1 MGCGAHARAHTVAA
15 CRPSKARSRS
25 LLVANVP
32 RFACACPCTCTVVGG
47 FSQSIGVTLGTLLCY
62 GDWMPLPAAPSI
74 NEVDAFDRPNQPLP
88 KPASQ
93 PASQPIKQSIDLSGQ
108 SFNPVHR
115 SIDRSNEAIT
125 SQYLNQSSASLAEEQ
140 TDQRLTTTTPAA
152 APKAEGS
159 FLLPAVRLP
168 EIVCIGVAE

>member
-1 MGCGAHARAHTVAA
+1 
-15 CRPSKARSRS
+15 
-25 LLVANVP
+25 
-32 RFACACPCTCTVVGG
+32 
-47 FSQSIGVTLGTLLCY
+47 
-62 GDWMPLPAAPSI
+62 MPLPAAPSI

-140 TDQRLTTTTPAA
+140 RINDTTTPPAA